1 MHYDGKRKNAGP
13 LMLIKNHK
21 RVSMLQ
27 NKYLPILVIVILTL
41 IWSSTWL
48 AIKIGLE
55 SLPPFLAAGWRFFVA
70 FAVLFLFSLKM
81 NQPIPKDLRTHLFF
95 LGFSFINFTAGYG
108 LVYWGEQY
116 INSGLASVLFTV
128 MPFYV
133 ALFSIKL
140 LPSENINLTKM
151 IGILVGFLGVV
162 LIFSDQLQFNGVDAL
177 YGMLAVLISPAFS
190 ALGTI
195 VGKIARAR
203 FHPVTLNTFPMFYAS
218 LSLFALHFALEP
230 NAAVHY
236 DIKAWLSLLYLG
248 LFGTALAFVLYFW
261 LLKTTSAVLMSLI
274 TFVTP
279 PLALLWGWI
288 VKDERIT
295 LQLILGMVV
304 IFIGIFIV
312 SKASQKRRVQ

>member
-1 MHYDGKRKNAGP
+1 MQ
-13 LMLIKNHK
+13 HK
-21 RVSMLQ
+21 
-27 NKYLPILVIVILTL
+27 KYVPFLVIVVLTL

-55 SLPPFLAAGWRFFVA
+55 SLPPFLAAGWRFLLA
-70 FAVLFLFSLKM
+70 FATLFFFSLKM
-81 NQPIPKDLRTHLFF
+81 NRPIPKDLRTHLFF

-133 ALFSIKL
+133 AIFSIKL
-140 LPSENINLTKM
+140 LPSENINWKKM
-151 IGILVGFLGVV
+151 AGILIGFLGVV
-162 LIFSDQLQFNGVDAL
+162 IIFSDQLQLSGANAL
-177 YGMLAVLISPAFS
+177 YGMIAVLISPAFS

-203 FHPVTLNTFPMFYAS
+203 FHPVTLNTFPMLYAS
-218 LSLFALHFALEP
+218 LSLFAIHFAVEP
-230 NAAVHY
+230 NAAVKY
-236 DIKAWLSLLYLG
+236 DAKAGLSLLYLG
-248 LFGTALAFVLYFW
+248 VLGTALAFVLYFW

-279 PLALLWGWI
+279 PLALFWGWL

-295 LQLILGMVV
+295 IQLILGMMV
-304 IFIGIFIV
+304 IFAGIFIV
-312 SKASQKRRVQ
+312 SKASQKKAGSTNPPIASKKGM